1 MVEQILIENA
11 LIIAGEAFFL
21 SSSYSQLR
29 KLIKTRNTKGLY
41 APTAA
46 LNASGNVAWM
56 TYFTSQRLWIPLST
70 NFAMFVLTMITMGY
84 LLANKKQFLKALI
97 SILILGPITAFL
109 IIVYPNF
116 SGWTGMIFN
125 TIASTPWLI
134 HVIRTKKVSGLSERS
149 LYLSTGAMSCVLAY
163 GILVKSAPLIAGCVQ
178 GLVYML
184 IVASYYYFY
193 RSKDVQVLKKV

>member
-1 MVEQILIENA
+1 M
-11 LIIAGEAFFL
+11 IIAGEAFFL
-21 SSSYSQLR
+21 SSSFSQLR

-56 TYFTSQRLWIPLST
+56 TYFTSQRLWVPFST
-70 NFAMFVLTMITMGY
+70 NFAMFVLIVITMGY

-97 SILILGPITAFL
+97 SIMILGPITAFL
-109 IIVYPNF
+109 IIVYLDF

-125 TIASTPWLI
+125 TVASTPWLI

-149 LYLSTGAMSCVLAY
+149 LYLSTGAMSCVLVY
-163 GILVKSAPLIAGCVQ
+163 GILVKSTPLIAGCVQ
-178 GLVYML
+178 GLTYTLV
-184 IVASYYYFY
+184 VASYYYYY
-193 RSKDVQVLKKV
+193 RNRDALSLKKV